1 MKLKEMLEN
10 KKSYTSIMGV
20 DMSSKTIAYSVFK
33 KDGDW
38 RLHQRGKIEISGE
51 STFEKC
57 GDIIEKF
64 SGLLKVLEPELI
76 IFESS
81 SYVNNNAV
89 MKQLSMVFGA
99 AAGAAS
105 RYGIEVIDIPP
116 VTWQSF
122 IGNPPNSKKYKDE
135 FLKDNP
141 EITQSKAKVL
151 LREQRKNRTID
162 FVLDNIGVVAE
173 DDDIADA
180 ICVGYYAVKNVGV
193 E

>member
-38 RLHQRGKIEISGE
+38 RLYQRGKIEISGE

-122 IGNPPNSKKYKDE
+122 IGNPPNSKKYKDK

-151 LREQRKNRTID
+151 LREQRKTRTID
-162 FVLDNIGVVAE
+162 FVLENIGVVAE

-180 ICVGYYAVKNVGV
+180 ICVGYYAVKNVGA

>member
-1 MKLKEMLEN
+1 MKLKDMLEN

-33 KDGDW
+33 KDKVW
-38 RLHQRGKIEISGE
+38 KLNQRGKIEISGE

-64 SGLLKVLEPELI
+64 SGLLKILKPELI

-99 AAGAAS
+99 ASGCAA

-122 IGNPPNSKKYKDE
+122 IGNPPNSKKYKE
-135 FLKDNP
+135 KFLHDNP
-141 EITQSKAKVL
+141 EVTQSKAKVMM
-151 LREQRKNRTID
+151 REQRKNRTID
-162 FVLDNIGVVAE
+162 FVLENMGIVAE

-180 ICVGYYAVKNVGV
+180 ICVGYYAVKNVGA